1 MTNHFIRRSLK
12 VLALLFFLVLVAGG
26 FLFEEKRADA
36 VVNKNIVVVLTDDQR
51 WDTLWVMD
59 KVNQRLVDH
68 GVTFLNAFITTPICC
83 PARASLYSGGY
94 FPKNTRVLTNNLENG
109 GVLRYHDLNTIAT
122 LLQQNGY
129 KTALIGKYLNGYDNK
144 MAPIVPP
151 GWDKFVAL
159 KDDSDWNNF
168 SVITGS
174 STYNA
179 TSTGTEIQIT
189 QYMTDYLRDQ
199 ALAFIDQ
206 HNAVPFVVFVNTKA
220 PHAPATPASG
230 DENLFSNF
238 ENDAPSVGENNLNDK
253 PQWVK
258 DAADE
263 DDPNPFARDQLRS
276 LQAVDRLVNQLWQ
289 KINFYNLVTKTH
301 FVYTSDNGFLWG
313 EHGLQRKAKAYEES
327 IRVPLVIRSPE
338 VVVKPSTTT
347 LDVAVNLDLGA
358 TILRWGGVSTTTDGL
373 DLGPILTNQ
382 ASTSTWP
389 RETGI
394 IFQHYGQEDSERY
407 SPPLWLAWRT
417 KLYKL
422 VEYPTTGEKE
432 FYDLTNDPYEMQSK
446 HNDANFQ
453 SLISEYSANIALND
467 GLIVP
472 LATSTLP
479 TAQINVAY
487 SFQFPSLGGNEP
499 VTFSH
504 FGNKPLPPGLSLSSG
519 GLLSGTPT
527 ESGTFTFDVEAKDS
541 SASVQNG
548 NPQSFIAEKNS
559 LTVNP

>member
-1 MTNHFIRRSLK
+1 M
-12 VLALLFFLVLVAGG
+12 VAALTIVIAVGG
-26 FLFEEKRADA
+26 FVFWRGEPRVSVAA
-36 VVNKNIVVVLTDDQR
+36 TPKNIIVVLTDDQR
-51 WDTLWVMD
+51 FDTLWAMN
-59 KVNQRLVDH
+59 KVNQRLVNN

-83 PARASLYSGGY
+83 PTRASLYSGGY

-109 GVLRYHDLNTIAT
+109 GVLRYYDLNTIAT

-168 SVITGS
+168 SVINGS
-174 STYNA
+174 STWSA
-179 TSTGTEIQIT
+179 TSTGTEVQIT

-199 ALAFIDQ
+199 ALAFIEQ
-206 HNAVPFVVFVNTKA
+206 YKAVPFIVFINTKA

-230 DENLFSNF
+230 DKNLFSNF
-238 ENDAPSVGENNLNDK
+238 TNNRPSVNENNLNDK
-253 PQWVK
+253 PQWVR
-258 DAADE
+258 DSADYA
-263 DDPNPFARDQLRS
+263 DPNPFARDQLRS

-289 KINFYNLVTKTH
+289 RINLYNLVTKTH

-338 VVVKPSTTT
+338 VVVKSSTTT

-373 DLGPILTNQ
+373 DLGPILRNEATK
-382 ASTSTWP
+382 STWA
-389 RETGI
+389 RENGI
-394 IFQHYGQEDSERY
+394 IFQNYGQENTERY
-407 SPPLWLAWRT
+407 NPPLWLAWRT

-432 FYDLTNDPYEMQSK
+432 FYDLTADPYEMQSK
-446 HNDANFQ
+446 HNNSNFQ
-453 SLISEYSANIALND
+453 TLIAQYSANIAAND
-467 GLIVP
+467 GLISP
-472 LATSTLP
+472 MTTSTLP
-479 TAQINVAY
+479 VAQVGVPY
-487 SFQFPSLGGNEP
+487 SFQFPALGGNP
-499 VTFSH
+499 PLTWSLY
-504 FGNKPLPPGLSLSSG
+504 GNKPLPPGLALSSSG
-519 GLLSGTPT
+519 FLSGTPT
-527 ESGTFTFDVEAKDS
+527 EAGTFTFDVEVTDS
-541 SASVQNG
+541 SVSPQNG
-548 NPQSFIAEKNS
+548 RTQSFVAEKNS